1 MPNKKSTLVYRT
13 DLVNIGIG
21 QGQKETVPY
30 LSSHTEFDESGR
42 VISQSSFSPGGL
54 LAEKVVLAYD
64 SAGRVVHETYYV
76 DEEDPSEEKSY
87 EYDAEGRM
95 IKQLKH
101 YLDGSADVTHYEY
114 NESGRLIEK
123 RTVDDEDAVD
133 SRETFAWDGDRLV
146 THMLVDADGNQL
158 LREDFKYD
166 EKGNMVEHVKD
177 DDEAGEFFRLV
188 VEYNTDGRKIWEK
201 LYDDRGNLFDTTWF
215 EEDEQGRVVQTVEE
229 NSKSKKVKHFNFDE
243 RGNSTG
249 YEETNG
255 NGDKMVV
262 VEHHFD
268 SDNNPLSSLVFVN
281 GQGQATSQH
290 YELNYEH
297 FWY

>member
-1 MPNKKSTLVYRT
+1 MIYRT

-30 LSSHTEFDESGR
+30 LASHTEFDEGGR
-42 VISQSSFSPGGL
+42 VISQSSFSAGGL
-54 LAEKVVLAYD
+54 LAEKVVMAYD
-64 SAGRVVHETYYV
+64 SDGRVVHETYYV
-76 DEEDPSEEKSY
+76 DDEDPSEEKSY
-87 EYDAEGRM
+87 EYDAEGKIM
-95 IKQLKH
+95 KQLKH

-114 NESGRLIEK
+114 NESGLLIEK
-123 RTVDDEDAVD
+123 RTVDDEDMVD
-133 SRETFAWDGDRLV
+133 SRETFVWEEGRLV
-146 THMLVDADGNQL
+146 THLLVDAEENQL

-166 EKGNMVEHVKD
+166 GKGNMVEHVKD
-177 DDEAGEFFRLV
+177 DDAAGEFFRLV
-188 VEYNTDGRKIWEK
+188 VEYNSDGRKIWEK
-201 LYDDRGNLFDTTWF
+201 LYDDQGKLFDTTWF

-229 NSKSKKVKHFNFDE
+229 SSKSRKVKHFNFDD
-243 RGNSTG
+243 RGNNTG

-268 SDNNPLSSLVFVN
+268 SANNPLSTLVFVN
-281 GQGQATSQH
+281 GQGQSASQH

-297 FWY
+297 QWFE

>member
-1 MPNKKSTLVYRT
+1 MQQKKSTLVYRT

-21 QGQKETVPY
+21 QGQRESVPY

-42 VISQSSFSPGGL
+42 VISQSSFSAGGL

-87 EYDAEGRM
+87 EYDDAGRM

-101 YLDGSADVTHYEY
+101 YLDGSADVTHYQY
-114 NESGRLIEK
+114 NESGLLIEK
-123 RTVDDEDAVD
+123 RTVDDEGTVD

-166 EKGNMVEHVKD
+166 EKGNMIEHIKD

-188 VEYNTDGRKIWEK
+188 VEYNTEGRKIWEK
-201 LYDDRGNLFDTTWF
+201 LYDDRGKLFDTTWF

-229 NSKSKKVKHFNFDE
+229 DSKSRKVKHFNFDD

-255 NGDKMVV
+255 NGDKMVM

-290 YELNYEH
+290 YELRYEH
-297 FWY
+297 YWY